1 MLYIPTPGCEDSLS
15 IRAGWGVGEHYG
27 GSSKVFPQAA
37 RWGTGR
43 GLTSASSRRICR
55 TFPVAL
61 HGSSFTRLQM
71 GKRSQLLQLN
81 FQRYSL
87 LQQILEKK
95 RRKKKHK
102 TVMVSKSIGH
112 GDQLALYCQQCD
124 AIIWWTRVEDPFP
137 SFGVRKSNLSRHF
150 LWSFLFGGQKFWDS
164 SFQKRWGN
172 ASSLLRKRLIN
183 R

>member
-95 RRKKKHK
+95 RRKKNTKLWWWVNRL
-102 TVMVSKSIGH
+102 VMAINLPFTANNVMQSYGELGSRTPFRVSELGSPTCRGTFF
-112 GDQLALYCQQCD
+112 DLSCSEVRNSE
-124 AIIWWTRVEDPFP
+124 IWAFRGGGGTLP
-137 SFGVRKSNLSRHF
+137 HF
-150 LWSFLFGGQKFWDS
+150 
-164 SFQKRWGN
+164 WGN
-172 ASSLLRKRLIN
+172 AS
-183 R
+183 